1 MEGTFVG
8 IDAGWKRH
16 CLAVFDNDGNES
28 VYREFETETDKLI
41 ELRDYLLGFEKRAES
56 VHVAI
61 EDPCQAVVDVLLDVG
76 ISVWSINPKKTAQMR
91 EMRWA
96 DKAKDDRRDAQVIGQ
111 ELRIRPEIY
120 VRVESLD
127 PILARMRQVKRFR
140 QDRVKARISE
150 QNQLTELLRRFF
162 PQYLTLGWQTD
173 ERVMLDLLSLVS
185 HPKHLARVSHD
196 EVKKALGRTTKHSV
210 EKVLELLKNSPLP
223 QDESLLDTV
232 SEMIEMRVKSLRH
245 YTEQLAEL
253 DRKLEQMLEEYDRK
267 TGSEESPGVVTILR
281 SFPGIGPMILVTLL
295 SEGALAIERGDRE
308 LLRRKSIAPVTMRTG
323 NQGRK
328 TKGNR
333 MQQAPVRRRY
343 FGNRELQGIF
353 YHLGRLAVQNSEHYK
368 TRYKMMSERGH
379 THGRAC
385 RQIADQALVV
395 LFAMLRERT
404 LYDPA
409 MHGATLC
416 KNGRGNVHN

>member
-1 MEGTFVG
+1 M
-8 IDAGWKRH
+8 
-16 CLAVFDNDGNES
+16 
-28 VYREFETETDKLI
+28 
-41 ELRDYLLGFEKRAES
+41 
-56 VHVAI
+56 
-61 EDPCQAVVDVLLDVG
+61 
-76 ISVWSINPKKTAQMR
+76 
-91 EMRWA
+91 
-96 DKAKDDRRDAQVIGQ
+96 IGQ

-127 PILARMRQVKRFR
+127 PILASMRQVKRFR
-140 QDRVKARISE
+140 QDKIKARISE

-162 PQYLTLGWQTD
+162 PQHLALGWQTH
-173 ERVMLDLLSLVS
+173 ERVMLELLSLVS
-185 HPKHLARVSHD
+185 HPKHLDTVCHN
-196 EVKKALGRTTKHSV
+196 EIKKALGRTRKYSV

-223 QDESLLDTV
+223 LDESLLDTV
-232 SEMIEMRVKSLRH
+232 SEMIQLRVKSLRH
-245 YTEQLAEL
+245 YAEQLAEL

-267 TGSEESPGVVTILR
+267 TCNEEAPGVVTVLR

-308 LLRRKSIAPVTMRTG
+308 LLRLNSIAPVTMRTG

-328 TKGNR
+328 TKSNR
-333 MQQAPVRRRY
+333 VQQAPVRRRY
-343 FGNRELQGIF
+343 YGNRELQAIF
-353 YHLGRLAVQNSEHYK
+353 YHVGRLAVQNSEHYK
-368 TRYKMMSERGH
+368 TRYKKMSERGH

-409 MHGATLC
+409 MHGATLR
-416 KNGRGNVHN
+416 KNGRGNVHI